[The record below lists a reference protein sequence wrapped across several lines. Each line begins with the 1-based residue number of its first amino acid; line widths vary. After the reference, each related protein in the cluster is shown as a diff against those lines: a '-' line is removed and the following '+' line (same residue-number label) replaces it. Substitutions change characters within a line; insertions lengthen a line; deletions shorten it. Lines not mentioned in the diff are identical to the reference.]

1 LRRAGDADE
10 LGQDKTLSLAKILGR
25 VNLIAAA
32 ISETIID

>member
-1 LRRAGDADE
+1 MEMHINWAKTR
-10 LGQDKTLSLAKILGR
+10 TLSLAKILDC